1 MITLHR
7 NVRINLDIRRL
18 AVGKS
23 VMQSLS
29 TVYGNKRVISSGLDW
44 QWGTEGHRC
53 TGQFFFSR
61 TSHLWPK
68 IFLIAPENSC
78 YANLQNCFAR
88 LTAPSIISKNP
99 GFRALYLAR
108 ENRFFFNKHNFFHF
122 WLLASDRKIS
132 ICPKNNGFA
141 RVLGLQP
148 QVPWLVRLWWGLD
161 LRREDRQNKKGF
173 EIWCFRRLLR
183 VSWTDHW
190 TNEWF

>member
-61 TSHLWPK
+61 TSHLWPNF
-68 IFLIAPENSC
+68 FLIAPENSC

-108 ENRFFFNKHNFFHF
+108 ENRFFFNKYNFFIF
-122 WLLASDRKIS
+122 GCWLLTEKLAFARKIMALHES
-132 ICPKNNGFA
+132 WGCS
-141 RVLGLQP
+141 P
-148 QVPWLVRLWWGLD
+148 QSPGSYAYD
-161 LRREDRQNKKGF
+161 
-173 EIWCFRRLLR
+173 
-183 VSWTDHW
+183 
-190 TNEWF
+190 